1 MMTDQQLLLYKKYK
15 KYKLKYREA
24 LGGASASETI
34 EVLTTTEIMRSSL
47 SDSTKKKKKKPITK
61 YFYNVALITL
71 SVQHDSK
78 DSYILSIP
86 DSRSFYDNE
95 AILRFNKSGKYLIIS
110 KDGNIYEYKKGSDNQ
125 PIILTKKKKKINV
138 ERDIILKNWF
148 GKPTWEAKWVLK
160 IGRQE
165 YDITEPNKTQI
176 RDYYMSPKGHR
187 GIFKEKNMELER
199 QMSNH
204 HRAAGDYDYMV
215 AIEEFNNL
223 PRDAFNHWKQSLK
236 NTFMK

>member
-34 EVLTTTEIMRSSL
+34 QVLTTREIMRPSP
-47 SDSTKKKKKKPITK
+47 SDSTYISQP
-61 YFYNVALITL
+61 L